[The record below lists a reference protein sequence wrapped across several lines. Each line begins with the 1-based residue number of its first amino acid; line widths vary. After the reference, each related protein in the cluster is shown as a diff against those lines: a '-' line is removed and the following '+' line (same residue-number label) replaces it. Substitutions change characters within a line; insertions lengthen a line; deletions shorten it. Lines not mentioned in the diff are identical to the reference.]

1 MHLLA
6 LFVPFTTEVT
16 DFPTIAYTWGLKKV
30 PLSEEY
36 PPSPVG

>member
-16 DFPTIAYTWGLKKV
+16 DFPTLVYTWGLKKV

-36 PPSPVG
+36 PPPPVG

>member
-6 LFVPFTTEVT
+6 LFVPFTTELT
-16 DFPTIAYTWGLKKV
+16 DFSTLAYTWGLKKV

-36 PPSPVG
+36 PLTPVG